1 MSSWAVFP
9 EEADF
14 VVSTGEEDTTNTNN
28 GVGADNNL
36 LWSNELWA
44 MSFEEHTWTADFHS
58 ASSTNVNH
66 PSFNVSSNYF
76 DPFDSSSVNEFP
88 HDDPFD
94 DMFLD
99 KAVVNDISS
108 SDNEV
113 HVAIHEQ
120 LTSLYCNDYSEPPEI
135 QVVGYIHVSIVV
147 ESRSFT
153 NACANMQSDVFVYVY
168 FACI

>member
-9 EEADF
+9 EEADNF
-14 VVSTGEEDTTNTNN
+14 VVSTGEEDTTNTND
-28 GVGADNNL
+28 GVGDAENL

-44 MSFEEHTWTADFHS
+44 MSFEEQTWTADFHS

-66 PSFNVSSNYF
+66 PSFNVSSNFF
-76 DPFDSSSVNEFP
+76 DPFGSFSVNEFP

-108 SDNEV
+108 SSSDNEV

-120 LTSLYCNDYSEPPEI
+120 LSSLYCNDYSEPPEI
-135 QVVGYIHVSIVV
+135 QVVGYIHVSTVF
-147 ESRSFT
+147 ESREFHKCVCQH
-153 NACANMQSDVFVYVY
+153 A
-168 FACI
+168 I